1 MNRETKRNAA
11 SGPSWPRRHAR
22 DPSRPCCA
30 SPRKPAKKR
39 TTIREFFRQVREEM
53 RQVSW
58 PTRAELINYTAIT
71 LFVLITMIVLI
82 YGLNLAYGKFVL
94 FLFKK

>member
-1 MNRETKRNAA
+1 MMQRQGQAGPDGTPGTRRASAA
-11 SGPSWPRRHAR
+11 QAQ
-22 DPSRPCCA
+22 
-30 SPRKPAKKR
+30 RKPAKKR

>member
-1 MNRETKRNAA
+1 
-11 SGPSWPRRHAR
+11 
-22 DPSRPCCA
+22 
-30 SPRKPAKKR
+30 
-39 TTIREFFRQVREEM
+39 M